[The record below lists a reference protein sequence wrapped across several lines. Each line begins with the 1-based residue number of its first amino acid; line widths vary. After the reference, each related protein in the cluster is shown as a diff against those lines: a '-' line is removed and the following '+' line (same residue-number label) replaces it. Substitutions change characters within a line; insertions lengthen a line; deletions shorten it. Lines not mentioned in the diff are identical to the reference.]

1 MIKMLVKTFPI
12 DLKKLSDAV
21 KNEVVKNTK
30 LNTLKMKI
38 N

>member
-21 KNEVVKNTK
+21 KNKVVKTQNSTH
-30 LNTLKMKI
+30 
-38 N
+38 